1 MSDGDSTLDFRLESA
16 RIRLADGSEQGPFD
30 AAATGR
36 HLTLVGDWSAYF
48 QLLSQRASLRA
59 GRAEVDGQ
67 ALATIVRGG
76 VMGLALCDPPLP
88 TKWTVERY
96 FVECAALAGQRR
108 KAAARS
114 AAETLARFELGH
126 LAKRALESLRQAE
139 RRVVCIAGAVV
150 PSPRI
155 LCCELPLHRLEGA
168 AQAYVESALE
178 RAREGRASVLSLSHV
193 PALGRERALAERS
206 DSLLELEQARITVR
220 APEALEND
228 APRRL
233 LVTVGANGEAFARAL
248 GARGLSAE
256 RQGAVD
262 AFLIFAQPGSSTI
275 GYERFAI
282 TMTSPET
289 APAVIEVAREVSA
302 PIVELIPTS

>member
-1 MSDGDSTLDFRLESA
+1 MSDGGSTLDFRLESA
-16 RIRLADGSEQGPFD
+16 RVRLADGSEQGPFD
-30 AAATGR
+30 AAASGR
-36 HLTLVGDWSAYF
+36 HITLVGAWSAYF

-59 GRAEVDGQ
+59 GRAEIDGQ
-67 ALATIVRGG
+67 ALASVVRTG

-108 KAAARS
+108 RAAVRS
-114 AAETLARFELGH
+114 AAEALARFELGH

-178 RAREGRASVLSLSHV
+178 RAREGRCSVLSLSHV

-206 DSLLELEQARITVR
+206 DSLLELTGDRITMR
-220 APEALEND
+220 APRELEGD
-228 APRRL
+228 AAHGL
-233 LVTVGANGEAFARAL
+233 LVTVGANSEAFVRAL
-248 GARGLSAE
+248 GARGVNAE
-256 RQGAVD
+256 RRGAVE
-262 AFLIFAQPGSSTI
+262 AFLVFAQPGGSTTD
-275 GYERFAI
+275 YERFAV
-282 TMTSPET
+282 TASGPET
-289 APAVIEVAREVSA
+289 TVAVIEAAREAAA
-302 PIVELIPTS
+302 PIVELIPTN